1 MKEYNNYYNK
11 LATFKVNKD
20 VKEKTHQILRENGIT
35 FQDFIDDS
43 MRVFLMKNNVE
54 MPARI
59 RKSIEITQ

>member
-20 VKEKTHQILRENGIT
+20 VKERTQALLRKNGIT

-43 MRVFLMKNNVE
+43 MREFLIKNNVE
-54 MPARI
+54 TPARV
-59 RKSIEITQ
+59 RKTIEITQ